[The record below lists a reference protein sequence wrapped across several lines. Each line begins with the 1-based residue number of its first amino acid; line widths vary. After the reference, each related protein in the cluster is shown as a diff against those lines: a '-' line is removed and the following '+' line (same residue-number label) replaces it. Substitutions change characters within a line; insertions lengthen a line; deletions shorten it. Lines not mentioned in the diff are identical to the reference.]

1 MSLVVHDDP
10 IVSHLRRWA
19 STNEDIATML
29 MTSTRAIPGGR
40 VDALSDYDIILVVRD
55 ITPFAEDRS
64 WIGEFG
70 EVLVAYWDP
79 IETDPDTGQNW
90 TGNIVQ
96 YADGLKIDF
105 TLWPVEQ
112 LTAIAEM
119 DALPP
124 ELDAGYVVIADNHSL
139 TAKLSQPSYRA
150 YIPTKPDLETYLQ
163 NVNDFFI
170 GVPYVAKC
178 LLRDELLPA
187 KWCLDYD
194 MRDGYLRPMLEWRME
209 IDHDWSVSTGNL
221 GKGIKK
227 RLPPDLWAELEAT
240 YAAAGI
246 EENWES
252 LFRLIE
258 FYGGIAR
265 EVGASLGY
273 AYPEEFH
280 QRVTR
285 FVRDMKS
292 GKLGTK

>member
-1 MSLVVHDDP
+1 MLNQLAADP
-10 IVSHLRRWA
+10 IIRKLQSFA
-19 STNEDIATML
+19 SANANITAML

-40 VDALSDYDIILVVRD
+40 VDELSDYDIILVVRD
-55 ITPFAEDRS
+55 TTPFAEDRS

-70 EVLVAYWDP
+70 DVLVSYWDP
-79 IETDPDTGQNW
+79 IEHDPDTGHRW
-90 TGNIVQ
+90 TSNIVQ
-96 YADGLKIDF
+96 YANGLKIDF
-105 TLWPVEQ
+105 TIWPVEQ

-119 DALPP
+119 DELPA
-124 ELDAGYVVIADNHSL
+124 ELDAGYVVLADNHSL
-139 TAKLSQPSYRA
+139 TAKLLPPSYRA
-150 YIPTKPDLETYLQ
+150 YIPEKPDLATYLQ

-194 MRDGYLRPMLEWRME
+194 MRDVYLRPMLEWRVE
-209 IDHDWSVSTGNL
+209 IDHDLSVSTGSL
-221 GKGIKK
+221 GKGLKK
-227 RLPPDLWAELEAT
+227 RLPPALWAELEAT

-252 LFRLIE
+252 LFRLIA
-258 FYGGIAR
+258 FYGRIAR

-280 QRVTR
+280 DRVTAFAR
-285 FVRDMKS
+285 TMRSSSLD
-292 GKLGTK
+292 

>member
-1 MSLVVHDDP
+1 MQNHLANDP
-10 IVSHLRRWA
+10 IIRKLQA
-19 STNEDIATML
+19 FAATRDDVAAML
-29 MTSTRAIPGGR
+29 MTSTRAIPGGQ

-55 ITPFAEDRS
+55 ITPFADDHS

-70 EVLVAYWDP
+70 DVLVAYWDP
-79 IETDPDTGQNW
+79 IEHDPDTGENW

-119 DALPP
+119 DALPA

-139 TAKLSQPSYRA
+139 TAKLSPPSYRA
-150 YIPTKPDLETYLQ
+150 YIPAKPDLETYLK

-178 LLRDELLPA
+178 LLREELLPA

-194 MRDGYLRPMLEWRME
+194 MRDVYLRPMLEWRME

-221 GKGIKK
+221 GKGLKR
-227 RLPPDLWAELEAT
+227 RLPAELWAELEAT

-252 LFRLIE
+252 LFRLIA
-258 FYGGIAR
+258 FYGRIAR

-273 AYPEEFH
+273 TYPGEFH
-280 QRVTR
+280 DRVTAFAR
-285 FVRDMKS
+285 AMRSSSPD
-292 GKLGTK
+292 